1 MEKKKKEAF
10 RKKMIKNEQKNADN
24 VFTCYDNIR
33 ECISGLSE
41 ILNINFQESNIYR
54 QVGMDNLKALH
65 ENIVEILKE
74 AITPREVRIRL
85 RELEFD
91 EREAKKE
98 FPFKI
103 ML

>member
-1 MEKKKKEAF
+1 MTENEKK
-10 RKKMIKNEQKNADN
+10 IDDD
-24 VFTCYDNIR
+24 VFSCYNNIR

-41 ILNINFQESNIYR
+41 ILNINFQENNIYR
-54 QVGMDNLKALH
+54 QVGMDNLKVLH
-65 ENIVEILKE
+65 ENIVQILKQSS
-74 AITPREVRIRL
+74 TPREVRIRL

-91 EREAKKE
+91 EREAEKD